1 MNNTA
6 LWEKEDVVKEIT
18 LQHKNFKETISA
30 LNQNKFD
37 FSWNEKWTPG
47 QQLEH
52 IRKICI
58 SSRISNSIT
67 AFFNKVSIWCH

>member
-47 QQLEH
+47 
-52 IRKICI
+52 
-58 SSRISNSIT
+58 
-67 AFFNKVSIWCH
+67 